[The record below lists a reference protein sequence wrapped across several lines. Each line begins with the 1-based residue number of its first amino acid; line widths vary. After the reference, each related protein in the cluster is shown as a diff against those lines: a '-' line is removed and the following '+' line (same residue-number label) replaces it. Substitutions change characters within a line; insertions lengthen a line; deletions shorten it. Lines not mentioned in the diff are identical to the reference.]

1 MVEIGQ
7 VCYKIAGRD
16 SNQPCVIVDIVDERT
31 VTVDTITRRRNVN
44 ILHVEPT
51 QKVVKIAKG
60 ADSAAVAKALEAEG
74 FTVPKKGAARKTPAR
89 AKKEKAVKNPD
100 KKAKAKPAKKVATKT
115 TKKEA
120 APAAEKAE

>member
-31 VTVDTITRRRNVN
+31 VTVDTVTRRRNVN

-51 QKVVKIAKG
+51 KVVLEIKKG
-60 ADSAAVAKALEAEG
+60 ADSNAVAEALVANG
-74 FTVPKKGAARKTPAR
+74 FSIPKKGAARKTPAR
-89 AKKEKAVKNPD
+89 AKKEKAVKNPS
-100 KKAKAKPAKKVATKT
+100 KKSEPKPGNKVTKKT
-115 TKKEA
+115 TKKA
-120 APAAEKAE
+120 APAEEKA